1 MFFLNR
7 MVKSVHHNSSKFNNI
22 DMNKFQR
29 FEKQLIE
36 LEGQLLDGNIYQVS
50 FNLSLQHLLFMFV
63 FIFKQHCVEQIFDEK
78 TNYVSKN
85 IVFMDEFTHYIKQ
98 TFESLD
104 PLLSKNSFRRK

>member
-1 MFFLNR
+1 MFFLKR

-50 FNLSLQHLLFMFV
+50 FNISLSLELL
-63 FIFKQHCVEQIFDEK
+63 
-78 TNYVSKN
+78 YVC
-85 IVFMDEFTHYIKQ
+85 FYLQ
-98 TFESLD
+98 TALC
-104 PLLSKNSFRRK
+104 